1 MWKVTLTVQDSTGSI
16 DSISQFVVFNI
27 APRFTFQPKTPIV
40 EQPVTFNAST
50 STAFPPSAL
59 SFGWTFGD
67 GSIGSGVVAAHSYA
81 ASGFYRISLTL
92 ITTALGNPS
101 ISKTILVSLP
111 PPGAIIFS
119 KALTFDGVTATV
131 FAAFTVDTKAGML
144 TGTVTVIAVD
154 STSGA
159 IIFSKTFNVNLT
171 FGTISGARFVVSIPA
186 LTLKL
191 AVGCGI
197 NVAGASSTCIF
208 SRTPDINGDG
218 SINIADFV
226 SLVSSLGTLSGMPG
240 YNPAADLNADG
251 KVDIADIVILIG
263 DLGVPFLT

>member
-1 MWKVTLTVQDSTGSI
+1 MWKVTLAVQDSTGSV
-16 DSISQFVVFNI
+16 DSISQLVVFNI
-27 APRFTFQPKTPIV
+27 VPRFTFQPKTPIV

-50 STAFPPSAL
+50 SAAFPPSAL
-59 SFGWTFGD
+59 SF
-67 GSIGSGVVAAHSYA
+67 AP
-81 ASGFYRISLTL
+81 GFYRISLTL